1 MVICKKSLMENFIL
15 CAVISAKRLTN
26 EQIHVQVLQEES

>member
-1 MVICKKSLMENFIL
+1 MENFIL

-26 EQIHVQVLQEES
+26 EQIHVQVLQEEGWWTLF